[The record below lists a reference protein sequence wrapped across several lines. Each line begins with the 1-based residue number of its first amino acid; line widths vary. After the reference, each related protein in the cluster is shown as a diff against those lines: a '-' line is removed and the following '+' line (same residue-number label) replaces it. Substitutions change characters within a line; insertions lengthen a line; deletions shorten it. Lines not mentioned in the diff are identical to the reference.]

1 MGKDL
6 ERESTMKAAGHP
18 ESTVPEKLLHRLLS
32 RLKRHAFYDSLFFL
46 VPPLLVLF
54 YLADFL
60 YHMTF
65 LSPEMAA
72 GAGAAVIGIAV
83 FVGAQRQRSRPLSL
97 RFAARLADARAQGQ
111 DRFVTLATIDR
122 SSAAPSLVGRLQQEA
137 RGLLHRI
144 DLGRDFSYR
153 LKRSFAASAIISLI
167 AFILFHIFVE
177 VWLFLSPQARTR
189 NELGMLSREM
199 SQVPGLSEMARD
211 LRTLAA
217 EIKREGAETPAER
230 AKVNEFLR
238 RMGERLKAG
247 GQQRGGD
254 ALLARITAALRP
266 AGSGSNDRRGEGGG
280 DNRSATGKG
289 GQGQE
294 QRSPGPGS
302 GAGEIQS
309 VGRGEGIKGER
320 PQTQGQELGQRD
332 KDLAGSKRPG
342 AKPERGGEI
351 EGRAERV
358 SGRREG
364 KSRYEEIPRGE
375 PPERF
380 YKPGEGE
387 KSIRGARF
395 VTVQLPEEVAEAAG
409 GEGGAGARRALGPKV
424 PVSNVPLRR
433 QDSPEPSAEKQ
444 PLPLEYREL
453 IR

>member
-6 ERESTMKAAGHP
+6 KRESTTQAAGHP
-18 ESTVPEKLLHRLLS
+18 DSTAPQKLLHRLLS

-46 VPPLLVLF
+46 LPPLLVLF
-54 YLADFL
+54 YLANFL
-60 YHMTF
+60 YRMTF
-65 LSPEMAA
+65 LSPGMVAA
-72 GAGAAVIGIAV
+72 VGAAVIGIAV

-144 DLGRDFSYR
+144 DLVRDFPYR
-153 LKRSFAASAIISLI
+153 LKRPFAASAIVSLI

-199 SQVPGLSEMARD
+199 SQVTGLSELARD

-217 EIKREGAETPAER
+217 EIKREGAESPAER
-230 AKVNEFLR
+230 AKIDEFLR
-238 RMGERLKAG
+238 RVGDRLKAG
-247 GQQRGGD
+247 GEQGGGD
-254 ALLARITAALRP
+254 ALLGRITAALRP

-280 DNRSATGKG
+280 DNRGATGKG

-309 VGRGEGIKGER
+309 VGLGEGLKGEG

-342 AKPERGGEI
+342 AKPERGREI
-351 EGRAERV
+351 EGRAQRE

-380 YKPGEGE
+380 YKPGEAE
-387 KSIRGARF
+387 KPIRGARF

-409 GEGGAGARRALGPKV
+409 GEGGGGASRSLRPKV

-433 QDSPEPSAEKQ
+433 PDSPESSAESQ